1 MTQTMNITVIVVG
14 SRPNETRLMV
24 MRYYRGDLGVYTPHN
39 TNNYTTLSGKV
50 GLGVCGVRDHTMT
63 PYFRPRIR

>member
-24 MRYYRGDLGVYTPHN
+24 MRYYRWVFLLLYT
-39 TNNYTTLSGKV
+39 S
-50 GLGVCGVRDHTMT
+50 
-63 PYFRPRIR
+63 